1 MQGIIIKNISND
13 YIVKAESKQYICKAR
28 GIFRKNKITPLVGDN
43 CIFDENKKYITELL
57 PRKTELIRPPIA
69 NIDQAFIIASVKE
82 PNLELN
88 LLDKLLCIIEYNNIT
103 PVICFTKLDLLSE
116 QETKNI
122 EKIIEYYKKIGYK
135 VYKNTQI
142 EEIKQ
147 QFKNKITVFTG
158 QSGAGKSTLLNKLN
172 QKLNLKTNEISLA
185 LGRGKHTTRH
195 VELLE
200 MLNGLVADTPGFSS
214 LNFIGMK
221 KEDIRD
227 NFIEFNTYRH
237 QCEYKDCMHDN
248 EQNCEIK
255 RQIEQKNILKTRYEN
270 YIKFIKR
277 WKMLSVSIL
286 GIKENIEEN
295 IKKLDNLGI
304 DFFHVD
310 IMDGIFVENK
320 TWEYDEI
327 EPKLKNTKT
336 KKDIHLMVKN
346 IKKYVDQYKN
356 LNPEIITF
364 HYEATDNPKE
374 IINYIKNKNIKVGL
388 SIKPNTKVE
397 EIEFLLKEIDLVLVM
412 SVEPGKGGQKYIE
425 STTEKINKLS
435 KLKEKYNFI
444 IEVDGGINNET
455 KDKAKNA
462 DILVV
467 GSYITNNDY
476 EEKIKEFK

>member
-1 MQGIIIKNISND
+1 
-13 YIVKAESKQYICKAR
+13 
-28 GIFRKNKITPLVGDN
+28 
-43 CIFDENKKYITELL
+43 
-57 PRKTELIRPPIA
+57 
-69 NIDQAFIIASVKE
+69 
-82 PNLELN
+82 
-88 LLDKLLCIIEYNNIT
+88 
-103 PVICFTKLDLLSE
+103 
-116 QETKNI
+116 
-122 EKIIEYYKKIGYK
+122 
-135 VYKNTQI
+135 
-142 EEIKQ
+142 
-147 QFKNKITVFTG
+147 
-158 QSGAGKSTLLNKLN
+158 
-172 QKLNLKTNEISLA
+172 
-185 LGRGKHTTRH
+185 
-195 VELLE
+195 
-200 MLNGLVADTPGFSS
+200 
-214 LNFIGMK
+214 
-221 KEDIRD
+221 
-227 NFIEFNTYRH
+227 
-237 QCEYKDCMHDN
+237 
-248 EQNCEIK
+248 
-255 RQIEQKNILKTRYEN
+255 
-270 YIKFIKR
+270 
-277 WKMLSVSIL
+277 MLSVSIL

-435 KLKEKYNFI
+435 KLKEKYN
-444 IEVDGGINNET
+444 V
-455 KDKAKNA
+455 
-462 DILVV
+462 IL
-467 GSYITNNDY
+467 
-476 EEKIKEFK
+476 